1 MQVTLYHKYTC
12 NDMIN
17 KVITLFGH
25 AKHFSNT
32 FIVLQSAFA
41 HFHCM
46 MHRVTGMW
54 PIMRFPQATH
64 TMHISKGK
72 QVRDL
77 ILLRLLQ
84 PSN

>member
-1 MQVTLYHKYTC
+1 
-12 NDMIN
+12 MIN
-17 KVITLFGH
+17 KVITLFSH
-25 AKHFSNT
+25 AKHLSNT
-32 FIVLQSAFA
+32 FIVSQSVFV
-41 HFHCM
+41 HLHCM

-64 TMHISKGK
+64 TIHISKDE